1 MRAALF
7 NSPFSDAAAVLR
19 VITFYAYRR
28 AKRKNN
34 GAACGRAGMGLTKP
48 GGGFGAP
55 HRASPS
61 APRAGRG
68 GRRREGRAAPGHGA
82 LGGGTRPEPAGLT
95 APQCRRLRRARPF
108 GGERGGRGGRKTRIK
123 IKITAGKEIILVITA
138 GLLPTGHTHRKKKK
152 HNKGK
157 KGGKIKTEK

>member
-82 LGGGTRPEPAGLT
+82 LGGGTRPEPAVSVPREKLT
-95 APQCRRLRRARPF
+95 CAAATATAEPELEPPEMKAGSIALRQAP
-108 GGERGGRGGRKTRIK
+108 
-123 IKITAGKEIILVITA
+123 
-138 GLLPTGHTHRKKKK
+138 
-152 HNKGK
+152 
-157 KGGKIKTEK
+157 